1 MKRNGSAL
9 SALSAG
15 RREAGTSTGSAR
27 RGACSTRCVKP
38 QQSGVIRATHQE
50 GSLCL
55 LHRLH
60 VSGHNLPAHTRP
72 GVLLLLCFVLF
83 FVLLFVLFVLFVTFL
98 FCLFCLF
105 LHTHVLLVLARTHTA
120 LRLRSIESPVEL
132 PLRWYSNWGKWSE
145 CLRLRGGIPAGE
157 YRGAVARSTHS
168 AANGPGVLP
177 EDGAQVGDR
186 NALAPLCRPS
196 AGQTG
201 HRPPFPV
208 LPPPFP
214 VLPLPFFDLSPPIPC
229 VLSLPF
235 LNLLIAVQVMYAETT
250 SPVQHAAFLYG
261 SATPRPPPLR
271 FDHLTASFA
280 LTSPVPFPLAS
291 GVTGRA
297 PPGPLLVRTRP

>member
-1 MKRNGSAL
+1 MFAAWTIWTVPS
-9 SALSAG
+9 
-15 RREAGTSTGSAR
+15 E
-27 RGACSTRCVKP
+27 
-38 QQSGVIRATHQE
+38 
-50 GSLCL
+50 
-55 LHRLH
+55 
-60 VSGHNLPAHTRP
+60 AHTRP

-186 NALAPLCRPS
+186 NAHAPLCRPS

-208 LPPPFP
+208 LPPPF
-214 VLPLPFFDLSPPIPC
+214 L
-229 VLSLPF
+229 
-235 LNLLIAVQVMYAETT
+235 
-250 SPVQHAAFLYG
+250 AF
-261 SATPRPPPLR
+261 SNAFPLR
-271 FDHLTASFA
+271 FPPPFLSVFPTAFHCLNRRA
-280 LTSPVPFPLAS
+280 PRRTSPSTPPPSPRAAAS
-291 GVTGRA
+291 AGGSTPSRTCGATRA
-297 PPGPLLVRTRP
+297 TTT